1 VDVEKTIEFILEQ
14 QAKTTARVD
23 QLYEMMQ
30 QQGQINIA
38 LGKAL
43 LGVTEHID
51 RLTAAQAAT
60 DEQLK
65 ATDEQLKATDEKL
78 SALITIVDGIIR
90 RQPPAA

>member
-60 DEQLK
+60 DERLNRL
-65 ATDEQLKATDEKL
+65 AAETDERL
-78 SALITIVDGIIR
+78 SALINIVDGIIR